1 MTLSVFATFS
11 LCVYVRFCVRMNASY
26 VMVGVGVV
34 VYVPGMI
41 YIRNIYMYNKGGD
54 TAQRAVEGLDCIIVA
69 LNQELAATIAPIC
82 NIMYCS

>member
-34 VYVPGMI
+34 VYVPMI

-54 TAQRAVEGLDCIIVA
+54 REGSGRARLYNCGA
-69 LNQELAATIAPIC
+69 
-82 NIMYCS
+82 

>member
-1 MTLSVFATFS
+1 
-11 LCVYVRFCVRMNASY
+11 MNASY

-34 VYVPGMI
+34 VYVPMI

-54 TAQRAVEGLDCIIVA
+54 TAERAVEGPDCIIVA

-82 NIMYCS
+82 YMFRCQINRSF